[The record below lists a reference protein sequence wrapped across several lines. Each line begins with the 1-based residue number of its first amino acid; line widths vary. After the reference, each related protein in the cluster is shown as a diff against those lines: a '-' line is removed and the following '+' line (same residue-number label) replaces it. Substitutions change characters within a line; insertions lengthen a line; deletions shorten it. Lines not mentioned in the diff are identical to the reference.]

1 MLDLLR
7 VLEGMVKNINV
18 KRKYFKQQKISNI
31 FGVNKIKNIYPIIF

>member
-7 VLEGMVKNINV
+7 VLEGMVKNV